1 MEQKR
6 EDRRSS
12 PSLTCLV
19 AASDILDRE
28 TFENNFDRNL
38 LGIKGTPYSFTGHEL
53 SSEFLD
59 TFVFS
64 DDDEEALVAKVA
76 KSFCWQGEAVSL

>member
-1 MEQKR
+1 M
-6 EDRRSS
+6 
-12 PSLTCLV
+12 

-38 LGIKGTPYSFTGHEL
+38 SGIKGTPYSFTGQEL

-59 TFVFS
+59 NFVFS
-64 DDDEEALVAKVA
+64 DDDDGDALVTKVA
-76 KSFCWQGEAVSL
+76 KRFC